1 MLFMKKK
8 EDDSTRLLNQ
18 ENEGLRAIYKAVSR
32 STALVEFDTQARVIS
47 ANDNFLRVM
56 GYSLEEIKG
65 KSHAIFCDAEYVNT
79 PEYRKNWDQLQ
90 SGQFLRGTF
99 KRYTKQG
106 KAVFLETSY
115 NPIFD
120 TSGKV
125 YKIIKFAQD
134 ITVRSLEFNDLKAI
148 YGAVNRSMALIEFDL
163 ELHVLTA
170 NENFLTL
177 MGYSLNEIVG
187 KHHSTF
193 VEPEYA
199 ASATYAQNCKK
210 VVSGDFISGTFKRLT
225 KNKDI
230 VYLEATYNPVFDESG
245 KIYKIVK
252 IAHDVTHKEDSTQ
265 AKFNMIV
272 DLIKKSQELTSN
284 GSAMI
289 EKTTDNIQNVAD
301 AMKNNTHL
309 VNTLSTQSESIS
321 SITQTI
327 KDIAD
332 QTNLLALNAAIEA
345 ARAGEHGRG
354 FAVVADEVRK
364 LAERTGKSVAEIGA
378 IIGSIRE
385 ITSQVVVNITAGMAS
400 ADKTAELS
408 YQSKSL
414 MDQIK
419 IASDNVAQKMGV

>member
-1 MLFMKKK
+1 MLFKKKK
-8 EDDSTRLLNQ
+8 EDDSAQLLNQ
-18 ENEGLRAIYKAVSR
+18 ENEELRAIYKAVNR
-32 STALVEFDTQARVIS
+32 STALIEFDTQARVIS
-47 ANDNFLRVM
+47 ANDNFLKVM

-65 KSHAIFCDAEYVNT
+65 KPHAIFCDAEYVNA
-79 PEYRKNWDQLQ
+79 PEYRKNWDQLR
-90 SGQFLRGTF
+90 SGQFLRGRF

-106 KAVFLETSY
+106 EAVFLEASY
-115 NPIFD
+115 NPVFD
-120 TSGKV
+120 ASGKV
-125 YKIIKFAQD
+125 YKVIKFAQD
-134 ITVRSLEFNDLKAI
+134 ITARSLEFNDLKAI
-148 YGAVNRSMALIEFDL
+148 HDAVNRSMALIEFDL
-163 ELHVLTA
+163 GLHVLTA

-177 MGYSLNEIVG
+177 MGYTLDEIVG

-199 ASATYAQNCKK
+199 ASSTYAQNCKK
-210 VVSGDFISGTFKRLT
+210 VVSGNFISGTFKRLT
-225 KNKDI
+225 KNKRL

-252 IAHDVTHKEDSTQ
+252 IANDVTHKEDSNQ
-265 AKFNMIV
+265 EKFNMIV
-272 DLIKKSQELTSN
+272 DLIKENQQLTSN

-289 EKTTDNIQNVAD
+289 EKTTDNIQDVAD

-309 VNTLSTQSESIS
+309 VNTLSAQSESIS

-400 ADKTAELS
+400 ADKTVELS

>member
-18 ENEGLRAIYKAVSR
+18 ENEELRAVYKAMSR
-32 STALVEFDTQARVIS
+32 STALIEFDTQAQVIT
-47 ANDNFLRVM
+47 ANENFLKVM

-65 KSHAIFCDAEYVNT
+65 KSHAIFCDTEYVNA

-99 KRYTKQG
+99 KRYTKHG
-106 KAVFLETSY
+106 KAVFLEASY

-134 ITVRSLEFNDLKAI
+134 ITARSLEFNDLKAI

-163 ELHVLTA
+163 NLHVLTA

-177 MGYSLNEIVG
+177 MGYTLNEIVG
-187 KHHSTF
+187 KHHSIF

-199 ASATYAQNCKK
+199 ASSTYAQNCKK

-225 KNKDI
+225 KNKDV

-272 DLIKKSQELTSN
+272 DLIKESQQLTSN

-378 IIGSIRE
+378 IVGSIRE